1 MFTCLLG
8 LKSKAVASVS
18 FDQGAI
24 KKQKKKMMRL
34 VYISVLIL
42 LLISCG
48 EGPLETGDV
57 KLAPSENYHYV
68 DQEFSALT
76 YTEEVYVPVYSDIY
90 HLNGE
95 RKFSLTV
102 TLSIRNV
109 MSDESIFIG
118 NVDYYDSEGKMIRKY
133 AEKTIELK
141 PLQSIEFIVEQDED
155 EGGAGANFIVSWGGA
170 SSLNPPVI
178 QAVMIGTSSQQGIS
192 FVTDGVR
199 INKKT
204 ESLAVGAQDTL

>member
-1 MFTCLLG
+1 MDKFIYSGLFLFLL
-8 LKSKAVASVS
+8 
-18 FDQGAI
+18 
-24 KKQKKKMMRL
+24 
-34 VYISVLIL
+34 
-42 LLISCG
+42 SCG
-48 EGPLETGDV
+48 EGPLEPGDA

-68 DQEFSALT
+68 DTDLNTLNHS
-76 YTEEVYVPVYSDIY
+76 EEVYVPVYSDIY

-95 RKFSLTV
+95 RKFLLTV

-109 MSDESIFIG
+109 MADESIFIG
-118 NVDYYDSEGKMIRKY
+118 KADYYDSEGKLIRSY

-141 PLQSIEFIVEQDED
+141 PLQSIEFIVEQDEE
-155 EGGAGANFIVSWGGA
+155 EGGAGANFIVSWGGN
-170 SSLNPPVI
+170 SFLNPPVI

-204 ESLAVGAQDTL
+204 ERPVLEIGDTMYVN

>member
-1 MFTCLLG
+1 MF
-8 LKSKAVASVS
+8 
-18 FDQGAI
+18 
-24 KKQKKKMMRL
+24 
-34 VYISVLIL
+34 L
-42 LLISCG
+42 LLLSCG
-48 EGPLETGDV
+48 EGPLEPGNV

-68 DQEFSALT
+68 DTDLNTLNHS
-76 YTEEVYVPVYSDIY
+76 EEVYVPVYSDIY

-95 RKFSLTV
+95 RKFLLTV

-109 MSDESIFIG
+109 MADESIFIG
-118 NVDYYDSEGKMIRKY
+118 KADYYDSEGKLIRSY

-141 PLQSIEFIVEQDED
+141 PLQSIEFIVEQDDED
-155 EGGAGANFIVSWGGA
+155 GGAGANFIVSWGGN

-199 INKKT
+199 INKQKDT
-204 ESLAVGAQDTL
+204 SLVELKNTL

>member
-1 MFTCLLG
+1 MHKFIYSSLFLFLL
-8 LKSKAVASVS
+8 
-18 FDQGAI
+18 
-24 KKQKKKMMRL
+24 
-34 VYISVLIL
+34 
-42 LLISCG
+42 SCG
-48 EGPLETGDV
+48 DGPLEPGNVT
-57 KLAPSENYHYV
+57 LAPSENYHYV
-68 DQEFSALT
+68 DTDLNALK
-76 YTEEVYVPVYSDIY
+76 YTEDVYVPVYSDIY

-95 RKFSLTV
+95 RKFLLTV

-109 MSDESIFIG
+109 MADESIFIG
-118 NVDYYDSEGKMIRKY
+118 KADYYDSEGKLIRAY

-141 PLQSIEFIVEQDED
+141 PLQSIEFIVEQDET

-199 INKKT
+199 INKRS
-204 ESLAVGAQDTL
+204 EEPVQEAEDTL